1 MGEKIAIII
10 ISILTFLIVY
20 FVSAKIL
27 LEVADDFKKG
37 SKKRKILVTIS
48 IIPVINFTLLTIYGF
63 ILMFIISGMFFENFL
78 IEIKK
83 EFKDE
88 ENN

>member
-10 ISILTFLIVY
+10 ISILTFLITY

-27 LEVADDFKKG
+27 LEVADDLKKG